1 MLLNSKQVPR
11 VAPIE
16 PPYDRETEE
25 LLSALGGDLA
35 VFRLLAR
42 STERGRAIHGWGAYY
57 LSRALCLSLRQ
68 RELVIDRT
76 TALCGSEYEWGVH
89 VTAFANKV
97 GLTADQVT
105 STSTGGPDDEC
116 WTDVMDRAVLRAVDG
131 LVLRHDLADPEW
143 ADLVAAVGD
152 DGAIDVLLLC
162 GWYHAISFLTRV
174 SRLPAEPGRPTF
186 PADTGERR

>member
-116 WTDVMDRAVLRAVDG
+116 WTDVIDRAVLRAVDG
-131 LVLRHDLADPEW
+131 LVLRHDLTDPEW

>member
-1 MLLNSKQVPR
+1 MLLNSEQTPR
-11 VAPIE
+11 VAPVA

-57 LSRALCLSLRQ
+57 LSRALCLSLRH

-89 VTAFANKV
+89 VAAFANKV

-105 STSTGGPDDEC
+105 STSSGGPDDEC
-116 WTDVMDRAVLRAVDG
+116 WTDVVDLAVLRAVDG
-131 LVLRHDLADPEW
+131 LVLRHDLTDREW

-186 PADTGERR
+186 PAATGDRR